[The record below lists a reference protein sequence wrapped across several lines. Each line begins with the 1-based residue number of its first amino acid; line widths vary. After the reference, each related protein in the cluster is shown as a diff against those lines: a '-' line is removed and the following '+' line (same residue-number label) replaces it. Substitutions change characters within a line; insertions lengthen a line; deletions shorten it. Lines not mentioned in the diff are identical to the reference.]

1 VGMQGMER
9 DRTHSC
15 GSHEHGV
22 GVFTWTKTYR
32 FCVVMHDDG
41 GPDEVQR
48 GGIPILQDCQAN
60 HGLRQFGMPYGDEQY
75 KYCWI
80 TTRVIRYSEKVS

>member
-9 DRTHSC
+9 ERTHSC

-22 GVFTWTKTYR
+22 GVFTWTETYR
-32 FCVVMHDDG
+32 FCVVMRDDG

-48 GGIPILQDCQAN
+48 GGIPILRDCQAN
-60 HGLRQFGMPYGDEQY
+60 HDLRQFGMPYGDEQY

>member
-1 VGMQGMER
+1 MER